1 MLPPHSVTHGAE
13 RDPAYCSR
21 LQPAEYSATS
31 GPGERIPCSID
42 RQCPNISTE
51 RNQPTADVGPI
62 VPVVCRTESST
73 SGTCENVTGGV
84 DCQCV
89 NIVRCEA
96 TILFRPSIAVVG
108 RTEDA
113 ATDTELGK
121 SSGKDVTGRADR
133 QRGNVSRS

>member
-1 MLPPHSVTHGAE
+1 
-13 RDPAYCSR
+13 
-21 LQPAEYSATS
+21 
-31 GPGERIPCSID
+31 
-42 RQCPNISTE
+42 
-51 RNQPTADVGPI
+51 
-62 VPVVCRTESST
+62 
-73 SGTCENVTGGV
+73 VTGGV